1 MSDIEKKHLRTVKS
15 FVKRAGRM
23 TQRQTNALEKHAD
36 SYLIPYQPQKLALE
50 RIFETTQNIVLEIG
64 FGMGTSLIEMA
75 KNNPHINYLGLEV
88 HEPGVGNI
96 LDLIHQEKLT
106 NLKVVMHD
114 AVEVLKYNIAP
125 QSLQG
130 IQIFFPDPWHK
141 KRHHK
146 RRLVNP
152 EFITIMSNALAKGG
166 FIHFA
171 SDWQPY
177 AEEVLALFTNAP
189 ELINQFTNF
198 APRPETRPL
207 TKFEKR
213 GQNLEHPIKDIIF
226 TKID

>member
-1 MSDIEKKHLRTVKS
+1 MSDTEKKHLRTVKS

-23 TQRQTNALEKHAD
+23 TQRQTNALEKYAD
-36 SYLIPYQPQKLALE
+36 SYLIAYQPQKLALE
-50 RIFETTQNIVLEIG
+50 RIFENEQNIVLEIG

-106 NLKVVMHD
+106 NLKVMMHD

-177 AEEVLALFTNAP
+177 AEEVLTLFTNAP
-189 ELINQFTNF
+189 ELINQFTDF
-198 APRPETRPL
+198 APRPKTRPL

-226 TKID
+226 TKK

>member
-1 MSDIEKKHLRTVKS
+1 MSDIQKKHLRTVKS

-23 TQRQTNALEKHAD
+23 TQRQTNAFEKYAD
-36 SYLIPYQPQKLALE
+36 AYLIPYQPNYLE
-50 RIFETTQNIVLEIG
+50 FDRLFDKPQNIILEIG

-75 KNNPHINYLGLEV
+75 KNNPSTNYLGLEV

-106 NLKVVMHD
+106 NLKVIMHD
-114 AVEVLKYNIAP
+114 AVEVLKYSIAP

-146 RRLVNP
+146 RRLVNS
-152 EFITIMSNALAKGG
+152 EFITIMLNVLAENG

-177 AEEVLALFTNAP
+177 AEEVLELFTHCP
-189 ELINQFTNF
+189 QLVNQFSGF
-198 APRPETRPL
+198 APRPDTRPL

-213 GQNLEHPIKDIIF
+213 GQNLDHSIKDIIF
-226 TKID
+226 KKAK